1 MIRVVIAED
10 HTMVREGLRALL
22 ERAGRF
28 LVLAEARNGAEAIA
42 LTEQY
47 RPDVLILDIAMPDM
61 TGLEVSRRLLAL
73 PGAPAIVILSMY
85 DHIYLI
91 NQMLALGV
99 KGYLPKAA
107 TPDELALAVTMASQG
122 MTYVSP
128 LISGT
133 VGELTLGREALPPIA
148 SLTDRELQVL
158 SLIFQGATNVMMAEQ
173 LDLSPRT
180 VEKHRAS
187 LMEKLNVKDL
197 ASLIR
202 LALNLGLV
210 EMER

>member
-28 LVLAEARNGAEAIA
+28 HILAEARDGAEAIA
-42 LTEQY
+42 LTGQH

-61 TGLEVSRRLLAL
+61 TGLEVSRRLLAG

-91 NQMLALGV
+91 NQLLALGV

-107 TPDELALAVTMASQG
+107 TPDELVLAVTMASQG
-122 MTYVSP
+122 IIYVSP
-128 LISGT
+128 LIG
-133 VGELTLGREALPPIA
+133 GPAGDGRETLPPIS

-173 LDLSPRT
+173 LGLSPRT
-180 VEKHRAS
+180 IEKHRAS
-187 LMEKLNVKDL
+187 LMEKLDVTDL

-202 LALNLGLV
+202 VALHLGLV